1 MEEIFAFMDNLTK
14 RLSRPIN
21 DLDDV
26 RSSMAALA
34 EIRDAEIRSVFYL
47 LILVRKNSTVNHIFI
62 WLKILQQLSS

>member
-1 MEEIFAFMDNLTK
+1 MEEIFQFMDNLTK

-34 EIRDAEIRSVFYL
+34 EIRDAEI
-47 LILVRKNSTVNHIFI
+47 K
-62 WLKILQQLSS
+62 